1 MKKIEILAVILKK
14 FIIDDFYYT
23 INTNNTFGSNPNL
36 KQIIKLGNNEQ
47 FNEYKD
53 TKTLKIDI

>member
-23 INTNNTFGSNPNL
+23 INTNNTVF
-36 KQIIKLGNNEQ
+36 
-47 FNEYKD
+47 
-53 TKTLKIDI
+53 